1 MKAKELREMTN
12 DELGERLRQIREE
25 QFHLRMQRATARL
38 EKPTRLRDLRRDV
51 ARIETI
57 LHERKRGAA

>member
-12 DELGERLRQIREE
+12 DELDEKLRRVREE

>member
-1 MKAKELREMTN
+1 MKAKEFREMTS

-38 EKPTRLRDLRRDV
+38 EKPSRLRDLRRDV

>member
-12 DELGERLRQIREE
+12 DELDEKLRQVREE

>member
-1 MKAKELREMTN
+1 MTD
-12 DELGERLRQIREE
+12 DELGERLLQVRMER
-25 QFHLRMQRATARL
+25 FHLRMQRASSRL
-38 EKPTRLRDLRRDV
+38 EKPTRLRELRRDI